1 MLLPTIFMLLL
12 AVTPA
17 EEAAV
22 SERARLQALYERNA
36 LPVADAPRLARLKIE
51 GDSRSAAEARERW
64 TKIEAALVKSR
75 AALTAIDSALPDQN
89 WLDDVWIQR
98 RQEASDPLAKELFI
112 RVARDQRRLSVP
124 NKLSGVDA
132 EALWIAR
139 IPEIRPRIVENS
151 EWLKSVLDRIGWFDI
166 SRFGA
171 SASQAAWLLVQHSD
185 HDPAFQRA
193 MIERLRAK
201 VAAGEAQPRS
211 LAYLVDRVAVNAGQL
226 QTYGT
231 QGRCVGPGDWQPRA
245 LVDAG
250 GLDARR
256 AAVGLEPI
264 AAYRARFDC
273 R

>member
-1 MLLPTIFMLLL
+1 MPLPTIIALLL
-12 AVTPA
+12 AAIPA
-17 EEAAV
+17 DESTAT
-22 SERARLQALYERNA
+22 ERARLEALYERNA
-36 LPVADAPRLARLKIE
+36 LPVAEALRLARLKIDA
-51 GDSRSAAEARERW
+51 DSRSAAEARERW
-64 TKIEAALVKSR
+64 ARIEAALVESR
-75 AALTAIDSALPDQN
+75 TAFAKIDSAMPDQD
-89 WLDDVWIQR
+89 WRDDVWIQR
-98 RQEASDPLAKELFI
+98 RQGASDPLAKELFL

-124 NKLSGVDA
+124 NTLNGVDA

-139 IPEIRPRIVENS
+139 MPEIRPRVIENS
-151 EWLKSVLDRIGWFDI
+151 EWLKRVLDRIGWFDI
-166 SRFGA
+166 SRFGT
-171 SASQAAWLLVQHSD
+171 SASQAAWLLIQHSD

-231 QGRCVGPGDWQPRA
+231 QGRCAGPGDWQPRA
-245 LVDAG
+245 LVDPAS
-250 GLDARR
+250 LDARR
-256 AAVGLEPI
+256 AAVGLEAI